1 MRGSGKEEPYESD
14 ESLVSLKEN
23 TDRKRKKNRK
33 ERKKKVKLNAP
44 DIMRNVKILP
54 Q

>member
-1 MRGSGKEEPYESD
+1 MRGSGKEEPYESY

-33 ERKKKVKLNAP
+33 ERKKKVNLNAP